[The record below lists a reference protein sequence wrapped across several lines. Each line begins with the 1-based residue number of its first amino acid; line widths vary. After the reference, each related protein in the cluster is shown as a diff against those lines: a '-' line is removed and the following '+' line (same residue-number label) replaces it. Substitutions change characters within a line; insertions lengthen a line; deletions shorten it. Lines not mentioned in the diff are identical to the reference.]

1 MAKRRLYIHV
11 GPHKTGTTSIQR
23 GLVAN
28 REALKALG
36 YHYPEVGFIY
46 DGHHNLVFE
55 INEMDKYVP
64 ILGGLKQ
71 LVEFGKTS
79 SGHIILSSETFDN
92 IVTPAPLEKLK
103 NALSD
108 FEIHI
113 IGYLR
118 PQDELLQSL
127 WKTEVRFEGLFDDFD
142 TWLPK
147 ALERWPFLKYDE
159 WISVFVDV
167 FGNDNVHF
175 QIYDPKTDDLFLQFL
190 RLCQI
195 KDLSTIKVPERE
207 NVSLPNLTFELVRR
221 FYINPYIERRQDK
234 DGKTPIQKSSYANVA
249 KIVKKFMDAE
259 GLEVPFSCYT
269 QAMLKDVRDRFR
281 PHNQKAAKAYF
292 GRPRLFLSEKRLKPA
307 PRRLIDLLTR
317 EQTLRLGAQMI
328 AMEQDRARKIRARK
342 ERERQEAGNTN
353 G

>member
-1 MAKRRLYIHV
+1 M
-11 GPHKTGTTSIQR
+11 
-23 GLVAN
+23 
-28 REALKALG
+28 
-36 YHYPEVGFIY
+36 
-46 DGHHNLVFE
+46 
-55 INEMDKYVP
+55 
-64 ILGGLKQ
+64 
-71 LVEFGKTS
+71 
-79 SGHIILSSETFDN
+79 
-92 IVTPAPLEKLK
+92 
-103 NALSD
+103 
-108 FEIHI
+108 
-113 IGYLR
+113 
-118 PQDELLQSL
+118 
-127 WKTEVRFEGLFDDFD
+127 RFEGLFDDFD

-195 KDLSTIKVPERE
+195 KGLSTIKVPERE